1 MLDLDPNLENVS
13 SFQGL
18 LILTV
23 ESSKVIIELT
33 LFLFFNNNH
42 VSLFQFPGLPETT
55 PPHTSPP
62 CSHEQERLQ
71 VWSKPLDAAAP
82 PSRPDCPAPPASS
95 ALNGGAPPK
104 WDRLLSTAWR
114 VDPEVALAMAQRF
127 PACREVA
134 SELQALLA
142 AHAAEPGVQ
151 ALPEAGMM
159 LAADKVGRGQTGP

>member
-1 MLDLDPNLENVS
+1 MCS
-13 SFQGL
+13 
-18 LILTV
+18 LITPR
-23 ESSKVIIELT
+23 
-33 LFLFFNNNH
+33 
-42 VSLFQFPGLPETT
+42 FPS
-55 PPHTSPP
+55 SPP

-82 PSRPDCPAPPASS
+82 PSGGPGGPAPPASS
-95 ALNGGAPPK
+95 ALNGAPPK

-134 SELQALLA
+134 SELQTLLA

-159 LAADKVGRGQTGP
+159 LAADKVSGGHKTFGRG